1 MNHSPI
7 YAFVVGLLP
16 CLIPPYAIRLN
27 RVFGTKR
34 VGWLLFTV
42 FASLAALQFVRFW
55 HPMGFGLDAG
65 IMLDMFYLLI
75 PFLLLTGMVHIE
87 TLFKERMRTEIEEK
101 RMRGELEVSV
111 KERTIELD
119 RANEELQHEISL
131 RRQGEAELR
140 KSKDQYLF
148 LFNENP
154 VPMWIFDL
162 QSGRFLAFNYAAV
175 RFYGY
180 TNAEFRELTVRDLY
194 SSQDAEA
201 FEQDCAKASTE
212 ARERQ
217 LWRHCRKD
225 GGVVEVEVTSL
236 DLLHG
241 GHQARLVIAYDVS
254 GRLTTA

>member
-16 CLIPPYAIRLN
+16 CLIPPYALRLK

-42 FASLAALQFVRFW
+42 FALLAALQFVRFW
-55 HPMGFGLDAG
+55 HPMGFGLDPG
-65 IMLDMFYLLI
+65 ITLDLFYLLI

-87 TLFKERMRTEIEEK
+87 TLFKERLRTEQEEK
-101 RMRGELEVSV
+101 RMRGELEVLV

-162 QSGRFLAFNYAAV
+162 RSGHFLAFNYAAV

-180 TNAEFRELTVRDLY
+180 TNAEFRDLTVRNLY
-194 SSQDAEA
+194 APEDMEA
-201 FEQDCAKASTE
+201 FNQDCAKTSTE

-225 GGVVEVEVTSL
+225 GSVVEVEVTSL
-236 DLLHG
+236 DLFHS
-241 GHQARLVIAYDVS
+241 GHLARLVIAYDVS
-254 GRLTTA
+254 SRFATA